1 MPDINNLE
9 GLLKKLG
16 LKAMA
21 QQYLSYAD
29 GCEKSGQTY
38 LEYLTQLVSLELED
52 RDQRRIQ
59 RLTKQAHLPC
69 LKTIE
74 EFKLQRVKGLSP
86 SILEV
91 LRGGQFI
98 DQCENLLLFGNPG
111 TGKTHLCIGL
121 AQAWCQRGRK
131 VLYTSAASL
140 VQRLLRAKRDL
151 ELDQLIKQFDRLDML
166 IIDDI
171 SYVPYERQETD
182 VLFTLLSERY
192 ERRSMMITSNTKFSD
207 WESIF
212 KDKMTTAAAID
223 RLVHH
228 STILELNAP
237 SYRTEIAKKKK
248 SKRKKTTQKKP
259 TKKEAK

>member
-1 MPDINNLE
+1 M
-9 GLLKKLG
+9 KKLG
-16 LKAMA
+16 LKAIA
-21 QQYLSYAD
+21 QQYLTYAN
-29 GCEKSGQTY
+29 CSEQNGQTY
-38 LEYLTQLVSLELED
+38 IEYLAALVQLELED
-52 RDQRRIQ
+52 RDQRRIT

-69 LKTIE
+69 LKSID
-74 EFKLQRVKGLSP
+74 EFELQRIKGLSP
-86 SILEV
+86 SVVDV
-91 LRGGQFI
+91 LRGGSLI
-98 DQCENLLLFGNPG
+98 DRCENLLLFGNPG
-111 TGKTHLCIGL
+111 TGKTHLCLGL
-121 AQAWCQRGRK
+121 AQAWCQQGRK

-140 VQRLLRAKRDL
+140 VQMLLRAKRDL
-151 ELDQLIKQFDRLDML
+151 ELDQLIKRFDRLDML

-228 STILELNAP
+228 ATILELNAP
-237 SYRTEIAKKKK
+237 SYRTEAAKKKK
-248 SKRKKTTQKKP
+248 SKSKKTTEKTS
-259 TKKEAK
+259 TKKGKK

>member
-1 MPDINNLE
+1 MPDINCLE
-9 GLLKKLG
+9 DLLKKLG

-29 GCEKSGQTY
+29 GCEKNGQTY
-38 LEYLTQLVSLELED
+38 LEFLDQLVNLELED
-52 RDQRRIQ
+52 RDHRRIL
-59 RLTKQAHLPC
+59 RLTKQAQLPS

-74 EFKLQRVKGLSP
+74 EFELQRIKGLSP
-86 SILEV
+86 SLLEV

-151 ELDQLIKQFDRLDML
+151 ELDQLIK
-166 IIDDI
+166 
-171 SYVPYERQETD
+171 
-182 VLFTLLSERY
+182 
-192 ERRSMMITSNTKFSD
+192 
-207 WESIF
+207 
-212 KDKMTTAAAID
+212 
-223 RLVHH
+223 
-228 STILELNAP
+228 
-237 SYRTEIAKKKK
+237 
-248 SKRKKTTQKKP
+248 
-259 TKKEAK
+259 